1 LESQVST
8 FHARGAGT
16 HAVSRA
22 QLWSGRIASGFV
34 SLFLLVD
41 GGLRVAGFAPYV
53 EGLTQ
58 FGVPKELAL
67 WIGLSLLVST
77 VLYVVPRTAVLG
89 AILVTG
95 YLGGATAIQARMSS
109 RWFLFPIA
117 LGVLAWA
124 GLWLRNGA
132 LRAWI
137 PLVRRS
143 GGVTP
148 SASGTA

>member
-1 LESQVST
+1 MEAQTRSAHGQRVDR
-8 FHARGAGT
+8 AVDV
-16 HAVSRA
+16 VSRA
-22 QLWSGRIASGFV
+22 HLWAGRIASGFV

-41 GGLRVAGFAPYV
+41 GGLRLVGFAPYV

-58 FGVPKELAL
+58 FGVPAWLAP

-77 VLYVVPRTAVLG
+77 VLYVIPRTAILG

-95 YLGGATAIQARMSS
+95 YLGGAAAIQARMSS
-109 RWFLFPIA
+109 GWFLFPVA

-124 GLWLRNGA
+124 GLWLRDGA

-137 PLVRRS
+137 PLVRK
-143 GGVTP
+143 
-148 SASGTA
+148 